1 VIMDP
6 YHVALLANLKRN
18 APILPGMPDDYWADL
33 DSEHTIEAISDAIR
47 GRGHRVTFLE
57 GDTSLYDRLREVRP
71 DICFNICEGHFG
83 DSREAHVPAIL
94 EMLRIPYTGSK
105 VLTLALALD
114 KPMTKRVL
122 TFHGLPTPPFQVFER
137 PDELLDEA
145 LTFPLF
151 VKPSRQGT
159 GMGIS
164 AESIVHDEPRLR
176 AQLKRLFEAYGEP
189 VLVERFISG
198 RDITVGMVGNLMPP
212 VAWRVPEDEEAP
224 RVQRGLQF
232 LPPLEIEL
240 GDYAQDEGGVYTYRA
255 KVDLADKLNYVCPAR
270 LSADQVEELDWLAA
284 ATFRVTGCLDVAR
297 VDFRLDEADGDTPH
311 ILEINPLPG
320 LSPGISDLVIEA
332 EADGISHAELV
343 NMILDEALE
352 RYDMG

>member
-1 VIMDP
+1 MTRL
-6 YHVALLANLKRN
+6 HVALLANLKNN
-18 APILPGMPDDYWADL
+18 APILPGMPADYWADL
-33 DSEHTIEAISDAIR
+33 DSEHTVEAIADALQQ
-47 GRGHRVTFLE
+47 GGHGVTFLE
-57 GDTSLYDRLREVRP
+57 GDTTLYDRLRDVQP
-71 DICFNICEGHFG
+71 DMCFNICEGHFG

-122 TFHGLPTPPFQVFER
+122 TFHSLPTPPFQVFER
-137 PDELLDEA
+137 PDEPLDAA

-164 AESIVHDEPRLR
+164 AESIVHDEPQLR
-176 AQLKRLFEAYGEP
+176 AQVGRLIESYEEP

-198 RDITVGMVGNLMPP
+198 RDITVGIVGNLMPP
-212 VAWRVPEDEEAP
+212 VAWRVPEDEDAL
-224 RVQRGLQF
+224 RVQRGLHF

-240 GDYAQDEGGVYTYRA
+240 GDYAQEEGGVYTYRA
-255 KVDLADKLNYVCPAR
+255 KVDLADKLNYICPAR
-270 LSADQVEELDWLAA
+270 LGPDQVEELNWLAA

-297 VDFRLDEADGDTPH
+297 VDFRLDEADDDTPY
-311 ILEINPLPG
+311 ILEVNPLPG

-332 EADGISHAELV
+332 EADGISHAGLV
-343 NMILDEALE
+343 NMILDEAVE
-352 RYDMG
+352 RYGMT